1 MMEDASF
8 DLASAMNRDAFFKIG
23 RPRGVRRV
31 SCPFK
36 SERAITAFYLGQ
48 SDKVTTHTKRARP

>member
-8 DLASAMNRDAFFKIG
+8 DLASAMIFKIG